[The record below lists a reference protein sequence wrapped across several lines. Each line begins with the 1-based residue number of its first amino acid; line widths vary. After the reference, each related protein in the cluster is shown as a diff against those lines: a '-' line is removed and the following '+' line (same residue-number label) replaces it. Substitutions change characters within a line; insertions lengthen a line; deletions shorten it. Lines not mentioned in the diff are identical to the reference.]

1 MMLWFYKYY
10 AYYYRKIGEN
20 FYGWKAC
27 VYIQAS
33 LIFIN
38 AFVAIIWQL
47 PNLDEIATS
56 SLSCNV
62 AGYQQEMFKA
72 GVLMKSTF
80 FEHLLAQ
87 NLLLQFRHS

>member
-1 MMLWFYKYY
+1 MVLWFYKYY

-33 LIFIN
+33 LILVN
-38 AFVAIIWQL
+38 AVIAIIWQL
-47 PNLDEIATS
+47 PHLDEIATS

-62 AGYQQEMFKA
+62 AGYQQEMFNLK
-72 GVLMKSTF
+72 
-80 FEHLLAQ
+80 LLKFKLWIASFL
-87 NLLLQFRHS
+87 NTC